1 MSKYNVGGLSTK
13 KYVVT
18 RNGIRVS
25 DMEYEQVKDAN
36 EEVTHWLNIV
46 NRWPDGSTI
55 QVEEYNEKKHR
66 TY

>member
-1 MSKYNVGGLSTK
+1 MSKYNVGVSSTK

-25 DMEYEQVKDAN
+25 EQEYDQINDAN

-46 NRWPDGSTI
+46 NKWPDGSRI
-55 QVEEYNEKKHR
+55 LVEEYNEKKHK